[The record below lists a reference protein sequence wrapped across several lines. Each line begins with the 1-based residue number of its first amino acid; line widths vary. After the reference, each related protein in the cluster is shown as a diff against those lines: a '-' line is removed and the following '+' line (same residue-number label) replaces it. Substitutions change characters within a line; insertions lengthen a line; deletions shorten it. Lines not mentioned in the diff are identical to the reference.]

1 VFFFFINQN
10 IFSQVITSPDALALK
25 IPGPSTNTTKSISDY
40 IKQNFSTDT
49 ARARA
54 IYFWITNNISYDV
67 AKLQAR
73 NTNTDGVRQ
82 SVDDV
87 LKTRSAVCGGY
98 ADLFV
103 ELCTGVGIKAI
114 LVGGYIKKGAIVS
127 PLAHAWVG
135 AQIAGIWYLFDPTWG
150 AGYVRNDQFVKT
162 FNNKFYKVLPE
173 DMIKDHMP
181 FDPMYQFLNHPITN
195 KEFID
200 GKTAINTAK
209 PFFNYI
215 DTLKQY
221 AMLSPA
227 EKIRNETRRLEANGI
242 QNDLIMERLNH
253 LKKGVNSY
261 AAKDKYDE
269 AGIAFRQATALFEQY
284 IGHKN
289 KQFTTIEDNNL
300 RQIVDSMSYYANL
313 SRSLLVTIVPKV
325 DAQREMLT
333 NTHKNL
339 EKFQNRVMLEKEF
352 VVRYIG
358 SDQTARR
365 QMFGRK

>member
-1 VFFFFINQN
+1 MTYMLKPLLTFVFFFFINQN

-114 LVGGYIKKGAIVS
+114 LVGGYIKKSAIGS

-200 GKTAINTAK
+200 GKIAINTAK

-215 DTLKQY
+215 DTMKQY

-227 EKIRNETRRLEANGI
+227 EKIRDETRRLEANGI
-242 QNDLIMERLNH
+242 QNDLIMERLNI
-253 LKKGVNSY
+253 LKKELILMQLKINMM
-261 AAKDKYDE
+261 
-269 AGIAFRQATALFEQY
+269 RQALRLDKLRPCLSNTSV
-284 IGHKN
+284 IK
-289 KQFTTIEDNNL
+289 TNNL
-300 RQIVDSMSYYANL
+300 L
-313 SRSLLVTIVPKV
+313 P
-325 DAQREMLT
+325 
-333 NTHKNL
+333 
-339 EKFQNRVMLEKEF
+339 
-352 VVRYIG
+352 
-358 SDQTARR
+358 
-365 QMFGRK
+365 